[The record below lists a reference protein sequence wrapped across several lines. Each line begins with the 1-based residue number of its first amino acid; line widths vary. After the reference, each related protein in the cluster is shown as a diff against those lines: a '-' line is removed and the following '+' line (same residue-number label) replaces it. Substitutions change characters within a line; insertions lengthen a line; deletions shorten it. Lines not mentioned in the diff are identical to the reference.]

1 MCGRFT
7 QNFTWTELVE
17 LYRLTDTVA
26 PSLSASF
33 NVAPLQMAAA
43 VVASEN
49 GFCLQPMRW
58 GLLPSWAKD
67 QTLGSKLINARA
79 ETIAEKPAFR
89 QALKLRRCVV
99 PVSGFYEWRGH
110 GREKQPYY
118 VSSPDGWPL
127 SLAGLVER
135 WQDILTF
142 TIITV
147 PANEMLSPIH
157 ERMPAFLSPQ
167 EALLWLEAPDVSLL
181 RPCASQ
187 TLALWPVSNRVNFPR
202 NNDPGLVE
210 RIDAGKATPQD
221 QVKRQSDQFQLPL

>member
-7 QNFTWTELVE
+7 QSFTWTELVE
-17 LYRLTDTVA
+17 LYRLTGAAA
-26 PSLSASF
+26 PSLAASF

-43 VVASEN
+43 VVAHEN
-49 GFCLQPMRW
+49 GFCLQPVRW

-67 QTLGSKLINARA
+67 QTLGPKLINARA
-79 ETIAEKPAFR
+79 ETLAEKPAFR
-89 QALKLRRCVV
+89 QALRLRRCVV

-118 VSSPDGWPL
+118 VSGLDGWPL
-127 SLAGLVER
+127 SLAGLWER

-147 PANEMLSPIH
+147 PANEKLSPIH
-157 ERMPAFLSPQ
+157 ERMPAILSPQ

-181 RPCASQ
+181 RPFASQ

-202 NNDPGLVE
+202 NNDPGLIE
-210 RIDAGKATPQD
+210 RIEAGEPTQ
-221 QVKRQSDQFQLPL
+221 RQNDQFQLPL